1 MFFATSGGFVL
12 RLNLSE
18 LGNIS
23 CLCDRDRLIFGLVLR
38 RINRAEELSLTSLFL
53 KLPLSLSEK
62 RRAMA
67 AHGPFVGKCFVK
79 FGSFLQLFEVFFLAF
94 SLCLCSALLLLT
106 VGSLL
111 WIIVLCLMVV
121 SLHWLTESFIR
132 SCSCCYSGVVNV
144 MCCVTSMLALH
155 VVGILSF

>member
-1 MFFATSGGFVL
+1 ML

-23 CLCDRDRLIFGLVLR
+23 CLCDRERLIFGLVLR
-38 RINRAEELSLTSLFL
+38 RIDRAEELSFTSLFL

-67 AHGPFVGKCFVK
+67 AHGPLVGKCFVK

-94 SLCLCSALLLLT
+94 SLSLCSALLLLT
-106 VGSLL
+106 AGSLL
-111 WIIVLCLMVV
+111 LIIVLCLMVV
-121 SLHWLTESFIR
+121 SLHRLTESFIR
-132 SCSCCYSGVVNV
+132 CCSCWYRGVVNV
-144 MCCVTSMLALH
+144 MCCVTSVLAVH